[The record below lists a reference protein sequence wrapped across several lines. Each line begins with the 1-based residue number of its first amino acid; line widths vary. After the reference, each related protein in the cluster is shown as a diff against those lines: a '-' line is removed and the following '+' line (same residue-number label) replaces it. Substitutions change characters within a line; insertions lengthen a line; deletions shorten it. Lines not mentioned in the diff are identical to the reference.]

1 MRICDAMIGNKSD
14 NRHGL
19 GVNPHDVHRFL
30 HANMPSSSTARTEAM
45 HAADPSSQAIA
56 DLLAADSPPPLRLPM
71 SEAISDLL
79 AADSPSPLRLPMS
92 VIDVP
97 NDTVIEGYADTCPD
111 TFIDSDSDHA
121 PADEPPVQLSP
132 NITLDMDKPTLAS
145 WTAALPERR
154 PDLEKFVIRAL
165 IVLHERHGRVLSY
178 KCPTVSTGQGTRDAP
193 YEHRVKVSGA
203 FFSSVHQ

>member
-1 MRICDAMIGNKSD
+1 MRCEASVAFTNTLRICDAMIGNKSD

-19 GVNPHDVHRFL
+19 GVNPHDVQRFL
-30 HANMPSSSTARTEAM
+30 HGIMASSSTAHTEAM

-71 SEAISDLL
+71 S
-79 AADSPSPLRLPMS
+79 

-97 NDTVIEGYADTCPD
+97 NDTVIEGYADRCPD

-132 NITLDMDKPTLAS
+132 NITLDMDKPTLAA

-154 PDLEKFVIRAL
+154 IELEKFVLRAL
-165 IVLHERHGRVLSY
+165 IVLHEYHGRVLSY
-178 KCPTVSTGQGTRDAP
+178 KCPTVESGKGTRAAP
-193 YEHRVKVSGA
+193 YEHRVKISGA
-203 FFSSVHQ
+203 FFSSAHQ

>member
-1 MRICDAMIGNKSD
+1 MIGNKSD

-56 DLLAADSPPPLRLPM
+56 DLLAADSP
-71 SEAISDLL
+71 
-79 AADSPSPLRLPMS
+79 SPLRLPMS
-92 VIDVP
+92 VIDVR
-97 NDTVIEGYADTCPD
+97 NDTGIEGYADTCPD

-132 NITLDMDKPTLAS
+132 NITLDMDTPTLAS
-145 WTAALPERR
+145 WTAALPERH

-165 IVLHERHGRVLSY
+165 
-178 KCPTVSTGQGTRDAP
+178 
-193 YEHRVKVSGA
+193 HRSA
-203 FFSSVHQ
+203 

>member
-56 DLLAADSPPPLRLPM
+56 DLLAADSP
-71 SEAISDLL
+71 
-79 AADSPSPLRLPMS
+79 SPLRLPMS

-97 NDTVIEGYADTCPD
+97 NDTGIEGYADTCPD

-132 NITLDMDKPTLAS
+132 NITLDMDTPTLAS